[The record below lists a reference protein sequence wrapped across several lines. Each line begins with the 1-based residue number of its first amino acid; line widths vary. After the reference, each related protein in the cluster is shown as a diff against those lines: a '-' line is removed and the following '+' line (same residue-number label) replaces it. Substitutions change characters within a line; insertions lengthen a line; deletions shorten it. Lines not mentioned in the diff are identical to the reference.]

1 MFVEEAPVEAPA
13 RAPAGELADVPLEHL
28 EHEICQLASH
38 LASGMA
44 RWLDLLGE
52 YDARDGW
59 WSWDGL
65 RSVADWVA
73 WRCALNPRSA
83 REHVRVARALRELPE
98 IRRAFSTGQLSFS
111 KVRALTRVAEPDSE
125 ERLLELARHAT
136 AAQLERMLG
145 AFRRLTSAEAEDAH
159 GRRYLHHSFDEDG
172 CLCINARLTAEQGAI
187 FLAALEA
194 ARGSLR
200 EAGFE
205 ARGSSSAIG
214 SLENGSAEP
223 ENQPEYRERTSA
235 DSLAAMA
242 ETALAREPIPLSGP
256 ERHQLTV
263 HVDLEALLTSRWA
276 GGREPCP
283 PPCAAPS
290 RSATGAVAFRA
301 ATTGAGSTPTTSG
314 TGQRAARPSSRT

>member
-1 MFVEEAPVEAPA
+1 MFVAEAPVEAPTS
-13 RAPAGELADVPLEHL
+13 APPGELADVPLEHL

-65 RSVADWVA
+65 RSVSDWVA
-73 WRCALNPRSA
+73 WRCALDPRSA

-98 IRRAFSTGQLSFS
+98 IRRAFSAGGLSFS

-125 ERLLELARHAT
+125 GRLLELARHAT

-145 AFRRLTSAEAEDAH
+145 AFRRLTRAEAEDAH
-159 GRRYLHHSFDEDG
+159 RRRYLHHSFDEDG
-172 CLCINARLTAEQGAI
+172 CLRVNARLTAEQGAL

-194 ARGSLR
+194 ARRSLR
-200 EAGFE
+200 EAEFE
-205 ARGSSSAIG
+205 ARGSTSATG

-223 ENQPEYRERTSA
+223 ENQPDYRERTSA
-235 DSLAAMA
+235 DALVAIA
-242 ETALAREPIPLSGP
+242 ETALASSPTPLSGP

-263 HVDLEALLTSRWA
+263 HVNLEALLSDEA
-276 GGREPCP
+276 GCVHLRDGPKDE
-283 PPCAAPS
+283 S
-290 RSATGAVAFRA
+290 RSFGD
-301 ATTGAGSTPTTSG
+301 PP
-314 TGQRAARPSSRT
+314 RP